1 LDLVARRLPPHRY
14 SEAHN
19 TRLFDH
25 RRGVARSEKR
35 RNSDSKGDSQS
46 RVVQGEEVIGTGEI
60 AKMSFERLKEFGLE
74 LYDRGFNIVATNR
87 EKRPITSSWSADE
100 RVYRK
105 ELENALNR
113 AEGIG
118 IVGGSENPFKSEGLD
133 VALVDVDFTK
143 DLNKKMPKLY
153 SLLEKT
159 IVWLTGVR
167 CPVCYKKHVHQTDKG
182 YKCLDCGAEFRKE
195 EAKRGFAGI
204 FLVERGLISSTIRS
218 ESVELLY
225 NNLERIPPSIHPSGI
240 LYEFGRP
247 FDFNAKYFGIYK
259 LSKDELET
267 IKNEIEKE
275 RLSPEK
281 LRTLTDSKIL
291 EIENLLKP
299 FYKQGRR
306 QYIWFYLSGWLAKAR
321 VSPVSAAKILG
332 MLYKESK
339 DEDPIIMRVTAIIR
353 SYSRAGIDIESYRN
367 EFEEA
372 LGLSG
377 FDITKVENEERE
389 IKGVSGLQELLIE
402 DVGTEEALR
411 IIKDIEEILG
421 TASPYQDS
429 IFGRPLAFFNGN
441 SDKPIYILANLRDL
455 QIVKAIQEG
464 QRMKYRNVIFEGAP
478 TELTVIENPIT
489 GGREFQIKWEA
500 KTLNKPIFIPAAKL
514 DAIVAKLKSESLVIS
529 SRDAADALS
538 ALITAYI
545 EKGKATIREEAEQ
558 AGFYYK
564 DGKIIAVS
572 VDTSLPTKEE
582 MREALSFLN
591 ELADWY
597 RYAKARFSR
606 IVKLGS
612 ILPFDY
618 AYKQQFKNFIKWLY
632 FIGPSGT
639 GKTTQAYIILSMW
652 GLDPQDPT
660 HSMGGASVNTEATLG
675 QKLGNSTFPI
685 VINEPAGVFQN
696 PAEVEMIKNAV
707 ENPTARSRHTNGI
720 NKDYPALSPVIFTS
734 NHIVPQDD
742 SLLRR
747 MEIHWF
753 SLSETNEIERIKRE
767 KREKLGLKEKEDI
780 DLQALIISKRD
791 TLKNIGRFVANYIVS
806 NGLQRDWESYVTKI
820 LREMYKYAE
829 MDVPSWVDLEI
840 EENEDSPLREVYENK
855 REEVRN
861 ILANK
866 INLTFSQSISRITET
881 NEYGTTT
888 DIIDKANASFEQRLD
903 AVLEKGLIPYLIQKG
918 EYIYITPAIVSDLI
932 KVGIETLKALADLM
946 GWEYVQKSYRE
957 GGKVNNNYVI
967 RVSLATFKQFLIPTF
982 EEGQSQ
988 I

>member
-1 LDLVARRLPPHRY
+1 LDFAARRLSSHRH
-14 SEAHN
+14 SKAHN
-19 TRLFDH
+19 TRLSGC
-25 RRGVARSEKR
+25 RRRVARPEDR
-35 RNSDSKGDSQS
+35 RNSGGKGDTQS
-46 RVVQGEEVIGTGEI
+46 RIVQGEEVIDTEEI

-87 EKRPITSSWSADE
+87 EKRPITSSWSADK
-100 RVYRK
+100 RVNK
-105 ELENALNR
+105 QELENALNR

-118 IVGGSENPFKSEGLD
+118 IVGGSENPFKNEGLD
-133 VALVDVDFTK
+133 VVLVDVDFTK

-159 IVWLTGVR
+159 VVWLTGVR
-167 CPVCYKKHVHQTDKG
+167 CPVCYKKHVQQTDKG

-195 EAKRGFAGI
+195 EAKRGLAGI
-204 FLVERGLISSTIRS
+204 FLVEHGLISSTIRN
-218 ESVELLY
+218 ESVEFLY
-225 NNLERIPPSIHPSGI
+225 NNLERIPPSIHPSGV
-240 LYEFGRP
+240 LYEFLVP
-247 FDFNAKYFGIYK
+247 FDFNVKYFGIYK
-259 LSKDELET
+259 LSRDELET
-267 IKNEIEKE
+267 IKNEIKRE
-275 RLSPEK
+275 RLSTEK
-281 LRTLTDSKIL
+281 LRILSDSKIL

-332 MLYKESK
+332 MLYKENK
-339 DEDPIIMRVTAIIR
+339 DEDPITMRAATIVR
-353 SYSRAGIDIESYRN
+353 SYSRAGIDIEPYKK
-367 EFEEA
+367 EFEET
-372 LGLSG
+372 LGLKD
-377 FDITKVENEERE
+377 FDIAKIENEEKE
-389 IKGVSGLQELLIE
+389 IKGVSGLQELLTE

-441 SDKPIYILANLRDL
+441 SDKPIYIVANLKDL
-455 QIVKAIQEG
+455 QVVKAIQEG
-464 QRMKYRNVIFEGAP
+464 QRMKYRNVVFEGAP
-478 TELTVIENPIT
+478 TELIVIENPIT

-514 DAIVAKLKSESLVIS
+514 DTIVAKLKSESLVIS

-538 ALITAYI
+538 DLITAYI

-564 DGKIIAVS
+564 DGKIVSVS

-597 RYAKARFSR
+597 RYAKARFSE
-606 IVKLGS
+606 IIKFGS
-612 ILPFDY
+612 ISPFDY
-618 AYKQQFKNFIKWLY
+618 AYKQQFKNFIKWPYL
-632 FIGPSGT
+632 IGASGT
-639 GKTTQAYIILSMW
+639 GKTTQAYLILSIW
-652 GLDPQDPT
+652 GLDPQDPM

-685 VINEPAGVFQN
+685 VVNEPAGVFQN
-696 PAEVEMIKNAV
+696 PAEIEMIKNAI
-707 ENPTARSRHTNGI
+707 ETLTARSRHTNGV

-742 SLLRR
+742 ALLRR
-747 MEIHWF
+747 MKMFWF
-753 SLSETNEIERIKRE
+753 SLPETDEIEKIKRE
-767 KREKLGLKEKEDI
+767 KREKLGLKAKEDI

-791 TLKNIGRFVANYIVS
+791 TLKNIGRFVANYIVN
-806 NGLQRDWESYVTKI
+806 NGLQRDWKSYVTEI

-829 MDVPSWVDLEI
+829 MDVPDWVNLEL

-881 NEYGTTT
+881 NEHGTTT
-888 DIIDKANASFEQRLD
+888 DIIDKANASFEQRLE

-918 EYIYITPAIVSDLI
+918 EYVYITPAIVSDLI

-946 GWEYVQKSYRE
+946 GWEYLQKSYRE

-967 RVSLATFKQFLIPTF
+967 RVSLATFKQFLMPTF